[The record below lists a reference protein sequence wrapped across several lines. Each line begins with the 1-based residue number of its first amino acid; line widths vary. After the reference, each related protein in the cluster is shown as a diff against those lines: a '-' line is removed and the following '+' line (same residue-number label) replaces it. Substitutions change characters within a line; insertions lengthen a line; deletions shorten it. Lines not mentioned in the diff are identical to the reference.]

1 MQDVENTYAI
11 TKIGDFNGR
20 KRQRLKPRFH

>member
-1 MQDVENTYAI
+1 MHDVEITYAI
-11 TKIGDFNGR
+11 TKIGDVNGR